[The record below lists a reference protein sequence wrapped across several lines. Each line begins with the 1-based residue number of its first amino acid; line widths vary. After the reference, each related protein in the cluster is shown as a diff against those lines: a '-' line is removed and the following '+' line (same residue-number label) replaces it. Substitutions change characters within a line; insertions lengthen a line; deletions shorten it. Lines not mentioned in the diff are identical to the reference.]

1 MKLVVLVSLLFLS
14 NYATGQIT
22 SSLNSNNK
30 IDSIFS
36 NVFDTTINVIYIK
49 KDSVQKKPAFFLD
62 GKYIPASL
70 LSSSKINPNKIKSI
84 NVVSEPFKIDNID
97 YWGKVQIVSIDNYI
111 PKPISLKALKEKY
124 TNLNNKPTLFMI
136 DGNLVNEENSDY
148 IVDEKNI
155 LSITVDTLKVKD
167 EKIDLALVKILTK
180 SEENIKKSKEIR
192 IKGIGE
198 N

>member
-1 MKLVVLVSLLFLS
+1 MKLVVLVSLIFLS
-14 NYATGQIT
+14 NYATGQIS
-22 SSLNSNNK
+22 SSLNGSSK
-30 IDSIFS
+30 IDTELN
-36 NVFDTTINVIYIK
+36 NVLDTTINVIYIK
-49 KDSVQKKPAFFLD
+49 KDSAQKKPAFFLD
-62 GKYIPASL
+62 GKFIPASL
-70 LSSSKINPNKIKSI
+70 LGSSKTNPTKIKSI
-84 NVVSEPFKIDNID
+84 NIVSEPIKIDNIE
-97 YWGKVQIVSIDNYI
+97 YSGKVQIFSIDNYL

-136 DGNLVNEENSDY
+136 DGNLVNEESSDY

-155 LSITVDTLKVKD
+155 LSISIEGISVKD
-167 EKIDLALVKILTK
+167 EHLDFSLFKILTR